1 MIARKIPRNDAYKIL
16 RSLKD
21 IPCMSEQEM
30 SASEKLGHLSPG
42 RVVDQLQ
49 SFANTEKQETE
60 LNRRCRAA
68 GLQFFFDQGGLVQF
82 RKIVQEE
89 KCDV

>member
-1 MIARKIPRNDAYKIL
+1 MRAQKIARNDAYKIL

-21 IPCMSEQEM
+21 VPCLSPQEE

-49 SFANTEKQETE
+49 SFANTDKQTTE

-82 RKIVQEE
+82 RKIMEE
-89 KCDV
+89 V